1 MVIDNCALFDVTLA
15 RYEVVGVQLLKQ
27 EACIP
32 LSDSTISAL
41 ISEIHNKFP
50 KLPKMKFSRED
61 IARKANLQVPLKYKS
76 NYIDILY
83 KHQDAIHIN
92 KFDLGRAKNFTY
104 KIHLKDNAPMYRK
117 HFKIP
122 EAHQTLIEATLDEWL
137 KLGVVKR
144 SNSLYNSP
152 LLCVPKGKVKD

>member
-1 MVIDNCALFDVTLA
+1 
-15 RYEVVGVQLLKQ
+15 
-27 EACIP
+27 
-32 LSDSTISAL
+32 
-41 ISEIHNKFP
+41 
-50 KLPKMKFSRED
+50 MKFSRED

-83 KHQDAIHIN
+83 KHQDAIRIN